1 MRRNAQNFTLKPGV
15 REKIIH
21 EIESEL
27 RKKTQRMKR
36 DVLVLIPNRIHDYD
50 LWKWH
55 RRILREQK
63 KIEKWYEDIRMVCL
77 DWSLQLPQC

>member
-1 MRRNAQNFTLKPGV
+1 MRRYTQSFTLKPGV
-15 REKIIH
+15 RQKIKT
-21 EIESEL
+21 EIETVL
-27 RKKTQRMKR
+27 RKNKQRMKR

-63 KIEKWYEDIRMVCL
+63 RIEEWYEDIKMVCL
-77 DWSLQLPQC
+77 D